1 MNKYTIVI
9 IALFIF
15 SGCVQQQAQVEDKSE
30 QFYGREHEGTLDSSN
45 HDTYSQNSEKYKP
58 GYARPVAKTPVSS
71 VGISELPPAGSVS
84 TSSVKQEHR
93 IDASQE
99 SPFGTGTKPVKQV
112 SEKQIVEKQIV
123 EKPVTIAAP
132 TPKAQIVTSS
142 PVAAAPKNS
151 NSDFI
156 WPVNGG
162 KVVKHFD
169 AATNDGINIS
179 ANDGEPIFA
188 SSGGTVIYVGNEL
201 KGYGNMVILSHDKG
215 IMTAY
220 ANASSIVVKKN
231 AVVKQGDIIAYVGTS
246 GGLKTPQLHFSV
258 RDGKNSVDPEK
269 YLPK

>member
-1 MNKYTIVI
+1 MNKYTIAI
-9 IALFIF
+9 IALFLF

-58 GYARPVAKTPVSS
+58 GYARPVAKTPVAS
-71 VGISELPPAGSVS
+71 VGISDLPPAGSVS
-84 TSSVKQEHR
+84 KISVKPENR

-112 SEKQIVEKQIV
+112 SEKQVSEKQVSEKQIV

-142 PVAAAPKNS
+142 PVAVAPKTS
-151 NSDFI
+151 NSAFI

-169 AATNDGINIS
+169 A
-179 ANDGEPIFA
+179 
-188 SSGGTVIYVGNEL
+188 SSN
-201 KGYGNMVILSHDKG
+201 
-215 IMTAY
+215 
-220 ANASSIVVKKN
+220 
-231 AVVKQGDIIAYVGTS
+231 
-246 GGLKTPQLHFSV
+246 
-258 RDGKNSVDPEK
+258 
-269 YLPK
+269 